1 MNLPSHSQRM
11 NSVSVWFGL
20 FGGAAAWSVH
30 LLSASAIAEWGYY
43 AGLSQVKWLGL
54 NAIEWLILGV
64 TVTTLAISAAA
75 TWVAYRAAGRVRRT
89 DGGESHNTCLFLTYA
104 GIATSGTFMFIILAQ
119 SVPLIFL
126 RNG

>member
-1 MNLPSHSQRM
+1 MNLPSQSQRL
-11 NSVSVWFGL
+11 NSVNLWFGL
-20 FGGAAAWSVH
+20 FGGAAAWAVH

-64 TVTTLAISAAA
+64 TATTLAISAVA
-75 TWVAYRAAGRVRRT
+75 TCVAYRAAERVRRT
-89 DGGESHNTCLFLTYA
+89 DGGEVRNTCLFLIYV
-104 GIATSGTFMFIILAQ
+104 GIAASGTFMFIILAQ
-119 SVPLIFL
+119 SIPLIFL